1 MLFSFLF
8 FVHFVATTAK
18 NLKQMLEEEKEKE
31 NGNTKLGPDFLRVL
45 CA

>member
-1 MLFSFLF
+1 
-8 FVHFVATTAK
+8 VHFLANKPK